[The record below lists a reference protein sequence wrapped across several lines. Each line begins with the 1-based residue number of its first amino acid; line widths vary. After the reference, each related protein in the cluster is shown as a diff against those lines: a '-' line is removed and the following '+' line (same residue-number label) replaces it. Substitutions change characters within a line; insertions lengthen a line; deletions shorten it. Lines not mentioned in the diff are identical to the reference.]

1 MYERP
6 AGTLRERWFP
16 PGNHFPCSTISLF
29 AKFATSLSVIIVPD
43 YICNGIKSACTV
55 TNHRWLSIGAPVIV
69 AVALVQLLQHRVS
82 ALRRTRKKVS
92 VAAVSGCLLRM
103 DPPGLCGCCDGVICL
118 YAVSWPV
125 WLLLWSYLSVRG
137 VLACVVVVMEL
148 SVCTRCPGLC
158 GCCYGVICLYAVSW
172 PVWLL

>member
-1 MYERP
+1 ME
-6 AGTLRERWFP
+6 
-16 PGNHFPCSTISLF
+16 
-29 AKFATSLSVIIVPD
+29 LSV
-43 YICNGIKSACTV
+43 CT
-55 TNHRWLSIGAPVIV
+55 R
-69 AVALVQLLQHRVS
+69 
-82 ALRRTRKKVS
+82 
-92 VAAVSGCLLRM
+92 C
-103 DPPGLCGCCDGVICL
+103 PGLCGCCDGVICL

-158 GCCYGVICLYAVSW
+158 GCCDGVICLYAVSW